1 MDEPRLDQIA
11 RAMASGVTRRRLVR
25 GLGTGLAGAAL
36 AVHQRQEA
44 AAQIIVCPAF
54 DLEECLGCCDNPEFT
69 QPGKQRGQCI
79 GRCHKRFA
87 PGQVK
92 KRAGESGR

>member
-25 GLGTGLAGAAL
+25 GLGAGLAGAVL
-36 AVHQRQEA
+36 AVHHRQEA
-44 AAQIIVCPAF
+44 SAQIEVCF
-54 DLEECLGCCDNPEFT
+54 EDTLEECLGCCADPKIT
-69 QPGKQRGQCI
+69 SPGKQRGQCI

-92 KRAGESGR
+92 KGAR